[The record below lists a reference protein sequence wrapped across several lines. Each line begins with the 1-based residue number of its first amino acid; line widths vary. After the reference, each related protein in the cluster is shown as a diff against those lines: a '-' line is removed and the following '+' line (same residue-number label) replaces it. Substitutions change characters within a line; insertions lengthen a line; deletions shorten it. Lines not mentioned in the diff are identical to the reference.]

1 MAVAERVPLTRERI
15 IATALDLIDEHGLEA
30 LSMRRLGSALGVEA
44 MSLYHHV
51 ANKDEVLD
59 GVLEQVLLQVEV
71 PPDEG
76 PWQDRVRALVRGWR
90 VVALRH
96 PGAFV
101 LVDTRPIRSVR
112 GYAPL
117 ESAFRILSDAGL
129 SPAAALDA
137 FSVAAALVL
146 GCVRQG
152 PQGPSSATQPDVA
165 DHGADLDE
173 LGDHYPNLVQAI
185 VEHGHAQDLDV
196 QFEMAIEILVAGLE
210 RLVDQGAQQGSTG
223 PSSV

>member
-15 IATALDLIDEHGLEA
+15 ITTALALIDQDGLES
-30 LSMRRLGSALGVEA
+30 LSMRRLGAALGVEA
-44 MSLYHHV
+44 MSIYHHV

-59 GVLEQVLLQVEV
+59 GVLEQILLEVEL

-76 PWQDRVRALVRGWR
+76 PWQERVRALVRAWR

-152 PQGPSSATQPDVA
+152 PQGPGTPTTPDVA

-173 LGDHYPNLVQAI
+173 LGDHYPNLVQAL
-185 VEHGHAQDLDV
+185 VEHGDDVDLDV
-196 QFEMAIEILVAGLE
+196 QFEMAIDILVAGLE
-210 RLVDQGAQQGSTG
+210 RLVRPHPSGQG
-223 PSSV
+223 

>member
-1 MAVAERVPLTRERI
+1 MAVAERAPLTRERI
-15 IATALDLIDEHGLEA
+15 IATALELIDEDGLDA

-71 PPDEG
+71 PTDDG
-76 PWQDRVRALVRGWR
+76 PWQDRVRALVRAWR

-129 SPAAALDA
+129 SPATALDA

-146 GCVRQG
+146 GCVRQRPG
-152 PQGPSSATQPDVA
+152 TPGTSSTSGEEHVPAI
-165 DHGADLDE
+165 DE
-173 LGDHYPNLVQAI
+173 LGDHFPNLVQAI
-185 VEHGHAQDLDV
+185 VEHGADVDLDV

-210 RLVDQGAQQGSTG
+210 RLVGQDAQQGSTG
-223 PSSV
+223 PSSA

>member
-1 MAVAERVPLTRERI
+1 MAVAERAPLTRERI
-15 IATALDLIDEHGLEA
+15 IATALELIDQDGLEA
-30 LSMRRLGSALGVEA
+30 LSMRRLGTALGVEA

-59 GVLEQVLLQVEV
+59 GVLEQVLLEVEL
-71 PPDEG
+71 PPDDG
-76 PWQDRVRALVRGWR
+76 PWQDRVRALVRAWR
-90 VVALRH
+90 VAALRH

-101 LVDTRPIRSVR
+101 LVDSRPIRSVR

-129 SPAAALDA
+129 SPATALDA

-152 PQGPSSATQPDVA
+152 PGTPGTGAASAEHVPA
-165 DHGADLDE
+165 IDE
-173 LGDHYPNLVQAI
+173 LGDHFPNLVQAI
-185 VEHGHAQDLDV
+185 LEHGADVDLDL

-210 RLVDQGAQQGSTG
+210 RLVEQEAQQGSTG
-223 PSSV
+223 PSSS

>member
-15 IATALDLIDEHGLEA
+15 ITTALELIDEHGLDA
-30 LSMRRLGSALGVEA
+30 LSMRRLGAALGVEA
-44 MSLYHHV
+44 MSIYHHV

-76 PWQDRVRALVRGWR
+76 PWQDRVRALVRAWR

-96 PGAFV
+96 PRAFA
-101 LVDTRPIRSVR
+101 LVDARPIRSVR

-129 SPAAALDA
+129 SPATALDA
-137 FSVAAALVL
+137 FSVSAALVL
-146 GCVRQG
+146 GCVRQSPG
-152 PQGPSSATQPDVA
+152 APEATP
-165 DHGADLDE
+165 DHGTGVDE
-173 LGDHYPNLVQAI
+173 LRDHYPNLVQAI
-185 VEHGHAQDLDV
+185 EEHGDDVDLDV

-210 RLVDQGAQQGSTG
+210 RLVQQDSADS
-223 PSSV
+223 P